1 MSKLPVKRGKAL
13 HVLSQRPSMTG
24 SGITLD
30 SMVDI
35 AGETGWDQHAVVG
48 SPVSSP
54 SPDVGGLPRGSISP
68 LLFDSLPLNFPI
80 PGMSD
85 VMPYPSTRFSSMS
98 EAQLK
103 TYADSWQRHLNEI
116 IDHFKPD
123 IIHSHHIWLLSSII
137 KDVAPDIP
145 VITHC
150 HATGLRQMTLCP
162 HLADRVSRGC
172 SRNEQFAVLHSEHAE
187 KLAEV
192 LHLPTHRIHLVG
204 AGYDER
210 VFHAEHR
217 LKAQNTNIIYAGKFS
232 HAKGLPWLL
241 DAVKNLTPKHSGL
254 TLHVAGSGA
263 GAQSEDLRERMISMS
278 PTVVL
283 HGQLTQIALAD
294 LMRRCKICVLP
305 SFHEGLPLA
314 LVEAF
319 ACGCRIVSTRLP
331 GVEDGLAPSLG
342 AALDLVSMPRLRDAD
357 IPLEQDIPAFVE
369 ELTDT
374 LDAAL
379 NAPPVD
385 TASVAFSTSLAPFTW
400 RAVFKRVEKIWK
412 AAIG

>member
-1 MSKLPVKRGKAL
+1 MNTPTVMAGKVL
-13 HVLSQRPSMTG
+13 HVLSQRPSLTG

-35 AGETGWDQHAVVG
+35 AREAGWDQHAVVG
-48 SPVSSP
+48 SPASNP
-54 SPDVGGLPRGSISP
+54 APNVGGLPHGSISP
-68 LLFDSLPLNFPI
+68 LLFDSSPLNFPI

-85 VMPYPSTRFSSMS
+85 VMPYPSTRFSSMP
-98 EAQLK
+98 EARLK
-103 TYADSWQRHLNEI
+103 VYADSWRRHLGGV

-137 KDVAPDIP
+137 KDVAPDTP

-162 HLADRVSRGC
+162 HLADRVTQGC
-172 SRNEQFAVLHSEHAE
+172 SRNEQFAVLHGEHAE
-187 KLAEV
+187 KLSEV
-192 LHLPTHRIHLVG
+192 LHLPTRRIHLVG

-210 VFHAEHR
+210 VFHAECR
-217 LKAQNTNIIYAGKFS
+217 SGPENRNIIYAGKFS

-241 DAVKNLTPKHSGL
+241 DAMKNLTQKHSDL

-342 AALDLVSMPRLRDAD
+342 AALDLVSIPRLEDAD
-357 IPLEQDIPAFVE
+357 IPLDRDIPAFVE

-374 LDAAL
+374 LDMAL
-379 NAPPVD
+379 NAPAVD
-385 TASVAFSTSLAPFTW
+385 TASAAFSRSLAPFTW
-400 RAVFKRVEKIWK
+400 RAVFERVEKIWK
-412 AAIG
+412 TAIG

>member
-1 MSKLPVKRGKAL
+1 MSKLPVMAGKVL
-13 HVLSQRPSMTG
+13 HVLSQRPSLTG

-35 AGETGWDQHAVVG
+35 AREAGWDQHAVVG
-48 SPVSSP
+48 SPASSP
-54 SPDVGGLPRGSISP
+54 APDVGGLPRGSISP
-68 LLFDSLPLNFPI
+68 LLFGSFPLDFPI

-85 VMPYPSTRFSSMS
+85 VMPYPSTRFSSMA
-98 EAQLK
+98 EARLK
-103 TYADSWQRHLNEI
+103 VYTDSWQRHLGEV

-137 KDVAPDIP
+137 KDVAPHTP

-162 HLADRVSRGC
+162 YLADRVTRGC
-172 SRNEQFAVLHSEHAE
+172 SRNEQFAVLHREHAE

-210 VFHAEHR
+210 VFHTERRSDAR
-217 LKAQNTNIIYAGKFS
+217 NKNIIYAGKFS

-241 DAVKNLTPKHSGL
+241 DAVKNLTRKHSGL

-278 PTVVL
+278 PAVVL
-283 HGQLTQIALAD
+283 HGQLTQPALAD

-331 GVEDGLAPSLG
+331 GVEDGLAPYLG
-342 AALDLVSMPRLRDAD
+342 AALDLVSLPRLKGAD
-357 IPLEQDIPAFVE
+357 KPLERDIPAFVE

-379 NAPPVD
+379 DAPPVD
-385 TASVAFSTSLAPFTW
+385 TASAAFARSLAPFTW
-400 RAVFKRVEKIWK
+400 RAVFERVEKIWETALK
-412 AAIG
+412 

>member
-1 MSKLPVKRGKAL
+1 MAGKAL
-13 HVLSQRPSMTG
+13 HVLSQRPSLTG

-30 SMVDI
+30 SIVDI
-35 AGETGWDQHAVVG
+35 AREAGWDQHAIVG

-54 SPDVGGLPRGSISP
+54 SPDAGGLPRSSISP
-68 LLFDSLPLNFPI
+68 LLFDSAPLNFPI

-98 EAQLK
+98 ETQLK
-103 TYADSWQRHLNEI
+103 LYVDSWQRHLEEV
-116 IDHFKPD
+116 IDHFKPN

-137 KDVAPDIP
+137 KDVAPHTP

-162 HLADRVSRGC
+162 HLADRVTRGC

-187 KLAEV
+187 KLAKV
-192 LHLPTHRIHLVG
+192 LHVPAHRIHIVG
-204 AGYDER
+204 VGYDER
-210 VFHAEHR
+210 VFHAQQR
-217 LKAQNTNIIYAGKFS
+217 SDARNRNIIYAGKFS

-241 DAVKNLTPKHSGL
+241 DAVKNLTRKHSDL

-263 GAQSEDLRERMISMS
+263 GPQSEDLRERMISMS

-283 HGQLTQIALAD
+283 HGQLTQAALAD

-342 AALDLVSMPRLRDAD
+342 TALDLVSMPGLIDAD

-374 LDAAL
+374 LDMAL

-385 TASVAFSTSLAPFTW
+385 TAAAALRKSLAPFTW
-400 RAVFKRVEKIWK
+400 RAVFERVERVWK
-412 AAIG
+412 SAIG

>member
-1 MSKLPVKRGKAL
+1 MAGKAL
-13 HVLSQRPSMTG
+13 HVLSQQPSLTG

-35 AGETGWDQHAVVG
+35 AREAGWDQHAVVG
-48 SPVSSP
+48 SPASN
-54 SPDVGGLPRGSISP
+54 PDPNVGGLPRSSISP
-68 LLFDSLPLNFPI
+68 LLFDSAPLNFPI

-98 EAQLK
+98 ETQLK
-103 TYADSWQRHLNEI
+103 VYVDSWQRHLEEV

-137 KDVAPDIP
+137 KDVAPHTP

-162 HLADRVSRGC
+162 HLADRVTRGC
-172 SRNEQFAVLHSEHAE
+172 SRNEQFAVLHREHAV
-187 KLAEV
+187 KLAKV
-192 LHLPTHRIHLVG
+192 LHVPAHRIHIVG

-210 VFHAEHR
+210 VFHAQQR
-217 LKAQNTNIIYAGKFS
+217 SDARNRNIIYAGKFS

-241 DAVKNLTPKHSGL
+241 DAMKNLTRKHSDL

-263 GAQSEDLRERMISMS
+263 GAQAEDLRKRMISMS

-283 HGQLTQIALAD
+283 HGQLTQSALAD

-342 AALDLVSMPRLRDAD
+342 EALDLVSMPGLKDAD

-374 LDAAL
+374 LDMAL
-379 NAPPVD
+379 DAPPVD
-385 TASVAFSTSLAPFTW
+385 TTAATFAGSLTPFTW
-400 RAVFKRVEKIWK
+400 RAVFERVEKVWK
-412 AAIG
+412 YAIG